1 MPAVA
6 CEALVPEHAAYESQA
21 RAVGC
26 LSLLEARA
34 SGCTLI
40 CNGLVNRSRQTAAQ
54 LVVMTDMLAERQ
66 DRVTRVCDEDD
77 LQGQFAAAREE
88 LRKLSPV
95 SVPSQGDAESI
106 SGLLGAMLELYK
118 SAEPEFTDIIEKAR
132 WYQNEAR
139 KLVDDVMTKSTQASE
154 KIIQTKDDTASEG
167 GHSVQSGATFAPRSP
182 NIDVKDAESRR
193 AQTERSVHVSALISG
208 LVTHLSTDIGG
219 FSEYGDMDERIPSHT
234 DLANRIEAVRQYL
247 YTTPDDIDRWY
258 AAVSELQAIIADA
271 STAARAF
278 REHTETNVVAMGSL
292 TSHALKILEI
302 RMEAPVDVLEDA
314 AAGLV

>member
-1 MPAVA
+1 MYSTASTGVAMPAVA

-40 CNGLVNRSRQTAAQ
+40 CNCLVNRSRQTAAQ

-95 SVPSQGDAESI
+95 SVRSQGDAESI

-118 SAEPEFTDIIEKAR
+118 SAEP
-132 WYQNEAR
+132 N
-139 KLVDDVMTKSTQASE
+139 L
-154 KIIQTKDDTASEG
+154 
-167 GHSVQSGATFAPRSP
+167 
-182 NIDVKDAESRR
+182 
-193 AQTERSVHVSALISG
+193 
-208 LVTHLSTDIGG
+208 
-219 FSEYGDMDERIPSHT
+219 
-234 DLANRIEAVRQYL
+234 
-247 YTTPDDIDRWY
+247 
-258 AAVSELQAIIADA
+258 
-271 STAARAF
+271 
-278 REHTETNVVAMGSL
+278 L
-292 TSHALKILEI
+292 TL
-302 RMEAPVDVLEDA
+302 
-314 AAGLV
+314 